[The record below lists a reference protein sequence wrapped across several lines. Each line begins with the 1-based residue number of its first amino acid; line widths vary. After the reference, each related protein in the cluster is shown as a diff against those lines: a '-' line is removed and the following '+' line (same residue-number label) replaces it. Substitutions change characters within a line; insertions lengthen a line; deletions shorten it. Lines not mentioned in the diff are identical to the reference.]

1 MSRYL
6 KPMLIAAALLSGCVV
21 QETRPQPILHAEQAT
36 TQVPEAELLD
46 VGVRLFDANIPKD
59 VLDDPDLAD
68 KVRIYPDIRRAEARY
83 MPNQL
88 RETLEGTGQWG
99 AVRVIPATVDT
110 TDVVVTG
117 RIIESTGTALDLEIG
132 VQDAT
137 GRKWFEKRYEAV
149 ADTRSY
155 KEGPGQDRDPFQNL
169 YVKIADDMLAARRQL
184 QADDLKSVRRVA
196 ELRFA
201 AGFAPAAMADYL
213 AKDPKKGTYS
223 VQRLPPEGDP
233 VVARLDRI
241 RERDEALIDTVSDGY
256 AAFGEKIAEPY
267 NGWRA
272 STYSELEAEERAK
285 RQSAS
290 RIAIGAALVAAAIFV
305 PVGCNSATCQRAE
318 DLGRIGAAYGGVQ
331 AVMSGIRKRDEAKIH
346 TESLKEISGSFQDQA
361 EPAVVEIEGR
371 TLRLTGTA
379 EEQYAEWRR
388 LLHEEYIEETGGTA
402 ATAPAPAGAPVA
414 PAGAASPADVAP
426 QPAAQPAP
434 AANTG
439 TANASS

>member
-6 KPMLIAAALLSGCVV
+6 SPMLIAAALLCGCVV
-21 QETRPQPILHAEQAT
+21 QETKPQPILHAEQAT

-46 VGVRLFDANIPKD
+46 VGVRLFDANVPKT

-68 KVRIYPDIRRAEARY
+68 KVRIYPDIRKAEARY
-83 MPNQL
+83 LPNQL
-88 RETLEGTGQWG
+88 RATLEGTGQWG
-99 AVRVIPATVDT
+99 AVRVIPATVETMDI
-110 TDVVVTG
+110 VVTG
-117 RIIESTGTALDLEIG
+117 RIIESTGTALALDIG
-132 VQDAT
+132 VEDAT

-155 KEGPGQDRDPFQNL
+155 KEGPGGERDPFQNL
-169 YVKIADDMLAARRQL
+169 YVKIADDLLAARRQL
-184 QADDLKSVRRVA
+184 KAEDLKSIRRVA

-201 AGFAPAAMADYL
+201 ADFAPAAMSDYL
-213 AKDPKKGTYS
+213 AKDPKKGTYT

-256 AAFGEKIAEPY
+256 AAFGEKLAEPY

-290 RIAIGAALVAAAIFV
+290 RIAIGAALVAAAIFM
-305 PVGCNSATCQRAE
+305 PVDCKSATCRRAE
-318 DLGRIGAAYGGVQ
+318 DVGRIGAAYGGVQ
-331 AVMSGIRKRDEAKIH
+331 AVMSGIKKRDEAKIH

-388 LLHEEYIEETGGTA
+388 LLHEEYVEETGGTA
-402 ATAPAPAGAPVA
+402 ATAPAPAGA
-414 PAGAASPADVAP
+414 SPADGTP
-426 QPAAQPAP
+426 QPAAKPAP
-434 AANTG
+434 AADTG
-439 TANASS
+439 AANASS